1 MSRRSKFSHILDD
14 ARLRI
19 ATEVL
24 RQPEYAR
31 VFWDF
36 DADAWAIECRA
47 CGLQPRV
54 ATKEVYQL
62 TDKAIKEILT
72 TAAVRHNQKHHGVS

>member
-1 MSRRSKFSHILDD
+1 MARRTNADLAFDD

-31 VFWDF
+31 VYWD
-36 DADAWAIECRA
+36 DDLDAWTIRCRA
-47 CGLQPRV
+47 CGLAPRV

-62 TDKAIKEILT
+62 TDKAIKKILT
-72 TAAVRHNQKHHGVS
+72 NVAVRHNQDKHGG